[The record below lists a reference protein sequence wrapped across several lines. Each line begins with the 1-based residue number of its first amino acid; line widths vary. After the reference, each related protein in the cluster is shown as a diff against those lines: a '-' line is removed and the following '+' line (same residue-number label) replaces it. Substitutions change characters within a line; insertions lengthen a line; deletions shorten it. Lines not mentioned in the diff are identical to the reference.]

1 MKISVSVFLLLSA
14 ALIAGVAVFLFT
26 SGERAWVPPPA
37 QPLDMQSYQAPNIDL
52 APLLDPGVQLVA
64 ARPLFSQS
72 RRPEEVVVE
81 AQVTPVTPEEI
92 DQLVVLGLFGSG
104 PARGG
109 IFRDQGKVV
118 RLLSGER
125 IGAWLLKRVDGSE
138 VEFVGDDGRSHVL
151 RVKHLPQPVAAPGA
165 DAGAKQAPTRPA
177 IPRRGDVEVPEE
189 SSVLET
195 APSINVQ

>member
-1 MKISVSVFLLLSA
+1 MKVPLHASLLLMAGLLAGGA
-14 ALIAGVAVFLFT
+14 AIHFLT
-26 SGERAWVPPPA
+26 GDKTWKPPA
-37 QPLDMQSYQAPNIDL
+37 VQSLDMQSLEVPNIRLDSLLLPDL
-52 APLLDPGVQLVA
+52 QVVA

-72 RRPEEVVVE
+72 RRPEEAA
-81 AQVTPVTPEEI
+81 AQVPESPAAPEAL

-125 IGAWLLKRVDGSE
+125 LGSWMLKRVDGSE

-151 RVKHLPQPVAAPGA
+151 RVKHLPQPAAAPGA
-165 DAGAKQAPTRPA
+165 GLGAKQVPA
-177 IPRRGDVEVPEE
+177 RALTTRRGDVDAPEE
-189 SSVLET
+189 SKASDA